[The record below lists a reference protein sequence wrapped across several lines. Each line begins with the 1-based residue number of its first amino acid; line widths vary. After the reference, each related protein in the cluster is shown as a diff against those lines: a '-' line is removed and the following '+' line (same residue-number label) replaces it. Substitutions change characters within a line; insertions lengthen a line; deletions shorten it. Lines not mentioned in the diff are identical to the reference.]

1 MMQYYHIAVQQMK
14 ILLQFQQEII
24 EHDAENIAT

>member
-1 MMQYYHIAVQQMK
+1 MK

-24 EHDAENIAT
+24 EHDAENIATWHPE